1 MRRPRLK
8 NDGESYYHLYTR
20 MAFQRQILG
29 DLEKNVLVAMMR
41 KLALFCGLDILTYC
55 VMDNHFHIL
64 VHVPE
69 RGDISTDE
77 LLVRYGYLYGS
88 DKAKELRERWEDLM
102 KNPGTAY
109 YAEAEMAALRRRM
122 GDISTFMQALKHR
135 FSIWYRHHHDDYKG
149 GTIWDSRFG
158 STLIEGSNNALS
170 AVAAYI
176 DLNSVRGG
184 IVDDPAEYAWSG
196 YGSAM
201 AGNKDSRKG
210 LAMIYHP
217 YCENDKEVYFTKKIA
232 ENYRQLLYIEG
243 ADVIPTEDIEKT
255 IASGGALPLAVM
267 LRVYVRYFTRSMALG
282 SEDFIE
288 DVFREHRD
296 LFGIKRKSGARR
308 FKGCSAWP
316 DGAALCSARDLLL
329 RTVPRTTAEILS

>member
-20 MAFQRQILG
+20 MAFQRQVLG
-29 DLEKNVLVAMMR
+29 DMEKNVLVAMMR

-69 RGDISTDE
+69 RGEISTDE
-77 LLVRYGYLYGS
+77 LLVRYGYLYGKE
-88 DKAKELRERWEDLM
+88 KAKELRKRWGELI

-109 YAEAEMAALRRRM
+109 YAEVEMAALRRRM

-158 STLIEGSNNALS
+158 STLIEGSDNALS

-176 DLNSVRGG
+176 DLNPVRGG
-184 IVDDPAEYAWSG
+184 IVNDPADYAWSG

-201 AGNKDSRKG
+201 AGNKASRKG

-217 YCENDKEVYFTKKIA
+217 YCENAKEVYFTKKIA

-243 ADVIPTEDIEKT
+243 ADVIAKEDIEKT

-267 LRVYVRYFTRSMALG
+267 LRCYVRYFTRSMALG

-296 LFGIKRKSGARR
+296 LFGIKRKSGTRR
-308 FKGCSAWP
+308 FKGCSSWP
-316 DGAALCSARDLLL
+316 NGAELCSARDLLL
-329 RTVPRTTAEILS
+329 RTPPQAAEC